1 LTILVCLCSVLTYS
15 ACVGEKTILYAVFD
29 ELD

>member
-15 ACVGEKTILYAVFD
+15 ACVGEKTIQGTCTEKL
-29 ELD
+29 